1 MTSGLTLAKLI
12 LIFLPFL
19 VACLFAGRMLFNS
32 ESRKNK
38 LSKIMRSSTKSVE
51 EKSVTKIVSESVSK
65 QSKFIDKQN
74 AKMNMLGIDYKFEA
88 LAAVSV
94 GLFVVGAIISKLLFK
109 AGPLLMVYLG
119 VLLGASVFAYING
132 QLDKRKKELTLEFL
146 EKMRDVAS
154 FLSVGKS
161 LNNAIQE
168 ALESGNISNVMFR
181 ELDTVRRDIFTG
193 RKISQAFMSM
203 YDRLQI
209 EDIKMYAETLSTF
222 EETGGNLITVM
233 KANDQFA
240 TSKLEIRNAQNIFAE
255 SRKSSQK
262 VVIGIP
268 LCMIVGF
275 FLFNPSFFGDF
286 YSTFVGQII
295 AIICVSILIAGVYL
309 SNKLAKID

>member
-1 MTSGLTLAKLI
+1 MMSGLTLSKLI
-12 LIFLPFL
+12 LIFLPFI

-51 EKSVTKIVSESVSK
+51 EKSVTKIVSESISK

-74 AKMNMLGIDYKFEA
+74 AKLNMLGIDYKFEA

-94 GLFVVGAIISKLLFK
+94 GLFVVGAIVSKLLFK

-119 VLLGASVFAYING
+119 VLLGASVFSYING
-132 QLDKRKKELTLEFL
+132 KLDKRKKELTLEFL

-255 SRKSSQK
+255 SQKSSQK

-275 FLFNPSFFGDF
+275 FLFNPAFFGDF

-295 AIICVSILIAGVYL
+295 AIVCVSILIAGVYL

>member
-255 SRKSSQK
+255 SQKSSQK

>member
-255 SRKSSQK
+255 SQKSSQK

-286 YSTFVGQII
+286 YSTFLGQII